1 MAAGVQLVAVA
12 LLLLA
17 GAGPRLAPAELTDG
31 NSEHLKREHSLMK
44 PYQGER
50 GARRAGAGA
59 WPGPRVDPRSL
70 YPSQAQAPPRC
81 RCGTSRAAP
90 WLPASTCA

>member
-1 MAAGVQLVAVA
+1 MAAGAQLAAIA

-17 GAGPRLAPAELTDG
+17 GVGPRLAPAELTDG

-50 GARRAGAGA
+50 GARRVGAGA
-59 WPGPRVDPRSL
+59 WTGLGVEPRSL
-70 YPSQAQAPPRC
+70 HSSQVQAPPRC

-90 WLPASTCA
+90 WLPASTSV